1 MWPDIYDSGI
11 QQTNISLMLFYF
23 NFLST
28 SLLTSFI
35 IFYLSSTPDEDHVS
49 KALVFLVV
57 LYVSYR

>member
-11 QQTNISLMLFYF
+11 QQTNNSLTLFYF

>member
-11 QQTNISLMLFYF
+11 QQTNISLTLFHF

-49 KALVFLVV
+49 KALVMMM
-57 LYVSYR
+57 S